1 MPTHPAR
8 LLALC
13 LLPLL
18 LLGCKAPPRTL
29 AQTRATDRADSDLW
43 HARGN
48 ATLQSPGR
56 LALAEASVQ
65 FVTSK
70 FETGDDRQ
78 AAFIP
83 PHPVFLAASA
93 AGVGR
98 KDIEFDDDALDR
110 IAAEINHALES
121 ELTARGWR
129 LVPTP
134 DILAADAYA
143 RFDTLPPDQVHDVR
157 QVNLA
162 ATDTGRVRTMRVH
175 PAGAT
180 GVITG
185 PTGRRESHARQALLQ
200 ELGADALLRVIIRV
214 GVYQGRASFE
224 EGSRLLLT
232 TPNAH
237 ADLTARHSLLSDRSV
252 LTDEATNGDFIVS
265 EQAYLD
271 ATRNTAP
278 LFVSR
283 ALDAL
288 SPADR

>member
-1 MPTHPAR
+1 MLTHTAR
-8 LLALC
+8 R
-13 LLPLL
+13 LPLGL
-18 LLGCKAPPRTL
+18 RPLRLLGCKAPPRTL
-29 AQTRATDRADSDLW
+29 AQTRATDQADSDLW
-43 HARGN
+43 HARGD
-48 ATLQSPGR
+48 ASLRSPGR
-56 LALAEASVQ
+56 LALAETSVQ

-98 KDIEFDDDALDR
+98 KDIAFDDNALDR
-110 IAAEINHALES
+110 IAAEINRALES
-121 ELTARGWR
+121 ELAARGWR
-129 LVPTP
+129 LVHTP

-143 RFDTLPPDQVHDVR
+143 RFDTLPPHQVHHVR
-157 QVNLA
+157 PVNHA
-162 ATDTGRVRTMRVH
+162 APHPRRVRPKRVH
-175 PAGAT
+175 PAGAA

-185 PTGRRESHARQALLQ
+185 PSGRREAQARQALLN

-232 TPNAH
+232 TPNAQT
-237 ADLTARHSLLSDRSV
+237 DLTARHSLLSDRSV
-252 LTDEATNGDFIVS
+252 LTDEATDGDFIVS

-278 LFVSR
+278 LFLSR

-288 SPADR
+288 QPTRP